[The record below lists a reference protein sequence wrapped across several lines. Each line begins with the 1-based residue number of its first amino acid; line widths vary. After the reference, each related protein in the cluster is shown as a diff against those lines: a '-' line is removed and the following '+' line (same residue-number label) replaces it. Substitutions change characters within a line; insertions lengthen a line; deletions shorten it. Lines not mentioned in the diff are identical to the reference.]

1 MSSKQAAH
9 LSSHLPTHQPPYNIL
24 FTGGRSPATL
34 ALIRRFAEAGHR
46 CDVAESLQPNLAG
59 ASRACSKNFT
69 VPAPRQHTAAYIRA
83 LQAIIVEREIDLLI
97 PTCEE
102 TFYIAQH
109 REALEST
116 GKGCEVFTS
125 DIASL
130 HELHSKYR
138 FNQLLQRLKLP
149 APATERICN
158 RDQLK
163 TRLRKWKDYVLKA
176 EFSRFASAVY
186 MNAPRHKVYA
196 NVHPTPHTP
205 WVLQEYLAGPQF
217 CSYSVARQGKL
228 TAHSVYPT
236 IYTAGPGAT
245 IYFTS
250 VDIPEIERI
259 VHTLVAYLGYTGQ
272 ISFDFILCQG
282 VYYPIECNPRTTTG
296 TFLFEKEDDLPRA
309 FLPPQTTLTPP
320 IATLRPPTRRP
331 VALSIAM
338 IAYAIPQN
346 PLQTPRILKDLWR
359 AHDPLIKW
367 QDPGPFWQQFGM
379 LFRTLQQAKK
389 AGTDLLSASTLD
401 IEWNGENCALDTKQ
415 PD

>member
-1 MSSKQAAH
+1 MP
-9 LSSHLPTHQPPYNIL
+9 SHKIL

-59 ASRACSKNFT
+59 ASRACAKNFT

-83 LQAIIVEREIDLLI
+83 LQEIIVDREIDLLI

-109 REALEST
+109 RETLEGT
-116 GKGCEVFTS
+116 GKGCEVFTA
-125 DIASL
+125 DMACL

-149 APATERICN
+149 APATERIGN

-163 TRLRKWKDYVLKA
+163 TRLQEWGQYVLKA

-186 MNAPRHKVYA
+186 INAPMHKVYQ
-196 NVHPTPHTP
+196 NIQPTPQSP
-205 WVLQEYLAGPQF
+205 WVLQEYLDGPQF
-217 CSYSVARQGKL
+217 CSYSVARNGEL

-236 IYTAGPGAT
+236 VYTAGPGAT
-245 IYFTS
+245 IYFES
-250 VDIPEIERI
+250 VDIPEIEHIVRAI
-259 VHTLVAYLGYTGQ
+259 VHYFGYTGQ
-272 ISFDFILCQG
+272 ISFDFILYKG
-282 VYYPIECNPRTTTG
+282 LYYAIECNPRTTTG
-296 TFLFEKEDDLPRA
+296 TFLFEKEDELPRA
-309 FLPPQTTLTPP
+309 FLPQTAAASDSSSGSSLTT
-320 IATLRPPTRRP
+320 ASRTVRPLARQP

-338 IAYAIPQN
+338 IGYAIPQD
-346 PLQTPRILKDLWR
+346 LLHTPRILKDLWR
-359 AHDPLIKW
+359 ARDPLMKW

-379 LFRTLQQAKK
+379 LFRTLQRAKK

-415 PD
+415 PR